1 MDVGVIGLGTMG
13 GRMASALVRGGHR
26 VVAHD
31 VSADALRRAV
41 AEGAHAATSSAEVG
55 TAVRI
60 VLLSLPAPAHVEAA
74 VAGDDGLLARPRDG
88 LVIVDT
94 TTVDPGTTR
103 RLASRANLAGVG
115 YLDAP
120 VLGRPESCGTWTFP
134 VGGDRAALDIAR
146 PVLDVLGSTVVHVGE
161 PGTGN
166 AVKLLNNLMFGA
178 INAITAEVMAACA
191 LVGVSPRTFYET
203 VAGSEAATVSPLF
216 RALGPKMLD
225 GDYSPVFT
233 VDLLHKD
240 TSLAMAMLDEAKAS
254 LIVGGAAL
262 VLTSLARAAGHGGLD
277 SSAVVKVYEALLGVE
292 VAEGE

>member
-13 GRMASALVRGGHR
+13 GRMVSALLRAGHH
-26 VVAHD
+26 VVAYD

-41 AEGAHAATSSAEVG
+41 AEGASAATSSGEVG
-55 TAVRI
+55 ASARV

-74 VAGDDGLLARPRDG
+74 VAGDDGLLAHPSDG

-103 RLASRANLAGVG
+103 RLAERATAVGVG

-120 VLGRPESCGTWTFP
+120 VLGRPESCGHWTFP
-134 VGGDRAALDIAR
+134 VGGDGAALEMVR
-146 PVLDVLGSTVVHVGE
+146 PVLAVLGRSVVHVGE
-161 PGTGN
+161 SGAGN

-178 INAITAEVMAACA
+178 INAITAEVMAACK

-203 VAGSEAATVSPLF
+203 VANSEAATVSPLF

-225 GDYSPVFT
+225 GDYAPVFT
-233 VDLLHKD
+233 VDLMHKD
-240 TSLAMAMLDEAKAS
+240 IALAMTMLDETHAS
-254 LIVGGAAL
+254 LIVASAVL
-262 VLTSLARAAGHGGLD
+262 ALTSLARGAGHGAED
-277 SSAVVKVYEALLGVE
+277 SSAVVKVYETLLGVE
-292 VAEGE
+292 VASSD